1 MINPRETAWR
11 VFATELNSATFEIKA
26 EEEKKPSY
34 VVSRLGAYINRVL
47 VAGVL
52 TEKENVGTDDEP
64 MWRGRILDSTA
75 GTFFINVGRY
85 QPEAAAAM
93 TTLEVPC
100 RVAVVGKVRTYTA
113 DDGKVWISVRPER
126 IVQIDENTQN
136 EWLLDTA
143 KSTWK
148 RLIDM
153 KKAINQADRSPEGL
167 MAAGL
172 SEIAAK
178 GVSVAIEQYGMPESA
193 VYLKTIQSA
202 LRVLLPEKNVDLGF
216 PEDLADSPE
225 EIDLEP
231 EANPE
236 AAEDKENI
244 VLQLLKELDTEGK
257 GAARDELEDAAAAK
271 GISPMEL
278 EEITSD
284 LQDKGQI
291 YEPNLRYLK
300 LIE

>member
-1 MINPRETAWR
+1 MTNPRETAWR
-11 VFATELNSATFEIKA
+11 VFATELNTAAYEIKA

-34 VVSRLGAYINRVL
+34 VVSKLGAYINRVL
-47 VAGVL
+47 LAGVL
-52 TEKENVGTDDEP
+52 TEKENVGSDEEP
-64 MWRGRILDSTA
+64 MWRGRVLDSTA
-75 GTFFINVGRY
+75 GTFFINVGKF
-85 QPEAAAAM
+85 QPEASAAM
-93 TTLEVPC
+93 NTLEVPC
-100 RVAVVGKVRTYTA
+100 RVAIVGKVRTYNA

-148 RLIDM
+148 RLLDM
-153 KKAINQADRSPEGL
+153 KKAINQADRTPEGL

-172 SEIAAK
+172 GEVAAK

-193 VYLKTIQSA
+193 LYLKTIQSA
-202 LRVLLPEKNVDLGF
+202 LRILLPEKNVDLGI
-216 PEDLADSPE
+216 PGDLADTPE
-225 EIDLEP
+225 EVEIEP
-231 EANPE
+231 EADAE
-236 AAEDKENI
+236 ANEDKENI

-284 LQDKGQI
+284 LLDKGQI
-291 YEPNLRYLK
+291 YEPNLRYLR
-300 LIE
+300 LI

>member
-1 MINPRETAWR
+1 MTNPRETAWR
-11 VFATELNSATFEIKA
+11 VFATELNSAAYEIKA

-47 VAGVL
+47 LAGVL
-52 TEKENVGTDDEP
+52 TEKENVGSDEEP
-64 MWRGRILDSTA
+64 MWRGRVLDSTA
-75 GTFFINVGRY
+75 GTFFINVGKF
-85 QPEAAAAM
+85 QPEASAAM
-93 TTLEVPC
+93 STIEVPC
-100 RVAVVGKVRTYTA
+100 RVAIVGKVRTYNT

-172 SEIAAK
+172 GEVSAK
-178 GVSVAIEQYGMPESA
+178 GISVAIEQYGMPESA

-202 LRVLLPEKNVDLGF
+202 LRILLPEKNVDLGI
-216 PEDLADSPE
+216 PGDLADAPE

-231 EANPE
+231 ESSE
-236 AAEDKENI
+236 GDSEDKENI
-244 VLQLLKELDTEGK
+244 VLQLLKDLDTEGK
-257 GAARDELEDAAAAK
+257 GAARDELEDAAAGK

-278 EEITSD
+278 EEITSA
-284 LQDKGQI
+284 LLDKGQI
-291 YEPNLRYLK
+291 YEPNLRYLR
-300 LIE
+300 LI

>member
-1 MINPRETAWR
+1 MTNPRETAWR
-11 VFATELNSATFEIKA
+11 VFATELNSAAYEIKA

-47 VAGVL
+47 LAGVL
-52 TEKENVGTDDEP
+52 TEKENVGSDDEP
-64 MWRGRILDSTA
+64 MWRGRVLDSTA
-75 GTFFINVGRY
+75 GTFFINVGKF
-85 QPEAAAAM
+85 QPEASAAM
-93 TTLEVPC
+93 STLEVPC
-100 RVAVVGKVRTYTA
+100 RVAIVGKVRTYNA

-172 SEIAAK
+172 GEISAK
-178 GVSVAIEQYGMPESA
+178 GVSIAIEQYGMPESA
-193 VYLKTIQSA
+193 LYLKTIQSA
-202 LRVLLPEKNVDLGF
+202 LRILLPEKNVDLGI
-216 PEDLADSPE
+216 PGDLADAPE

-231 EANPE
+231 EASE
-236 AAEDKENI
+236 GDSEDKENI

-257 GAARDELEDAAAAK
+257 GAARDELEDAAAEK

-278 EEITSD
+278 EEITGA
-284 LQDKGQI
+284 LLDKGQI
-291 YEPNLRYLK
+291 YEPNLRYLR
-300 LIE
+300 LI